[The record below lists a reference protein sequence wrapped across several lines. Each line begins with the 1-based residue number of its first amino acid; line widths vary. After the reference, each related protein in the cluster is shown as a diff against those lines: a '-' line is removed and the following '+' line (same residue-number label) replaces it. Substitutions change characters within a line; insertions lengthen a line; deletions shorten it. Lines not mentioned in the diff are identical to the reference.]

1 MCAWAWAWAWACAWA
16 CVCAWAWAL
25 GASRQRLTTDKT
37 TLEDLARQLLPREY
51 VEELVPVA
59 RAFNR
64 IDPKN
69 PVRP

>member
-1 MCAWAWAWAWACAWA
+1 MARRLC
-16 CVCAWAWAL
+16 
-25 GASRQRLTTDKT
+25 RQRLTTDKT

-64 IDPKN
+64 IEPKR